1 MAQSRRWY
9 CCSLESASKYYWSF
23 SRSHGFPTDVRQY
36 PFFGEGSRST
46 SKKFL
51 FWRAAPTQPPFFCPP
66 PFGGSHPP
74 PKKKSFWHLF
84 LLAAFSPFPHIFCC
98 CRIFFKKRRKTKW
111 FSHLFASSYQVPCI
125 FCIILQKKGVLKKL
139 YAKKRKEN
147 LKTNL
152 LQKRFFPKD
161 LYLATLRCYI
171 KLTV

>member
-1 MAQSRRWY
+1 MVFPQTSVSIRF
-9 CCSLESASKYYWSF
+9 LEREAGALPKSSSF
-23 SRSHGFPTDVRQY
+23 D
-36 PFFGEGSRST
+36 
-46 SKKFL
+46 
-51 FWRAAPTQPPFFCPP
+51 APPQHNHLFFCPP